1 MSNMEELFKTINI
14 IFKQPRQEL
23 ILALEGIVKT
33 EIVFTKPFN
42 TPMLVV
48 TYRGL
53 KQEFFSFINID
64 EAQKLK
70 TAIDEKR
77 DFILLE
83 SI

>member
-1 MSNMEELFKTINI
+1 MNSMEELFKTIHI
-14 IFKQPRQEL
+14 IFKQPHQDL
-23 ILALEGIVKT
+23 ILLLEGVVET
-33 EIVFTKPFN
+33 EIIFTKPFN
-42 TPMLVV
+42 TPVLVI

-53 KQEFFSFINID
+53 KQEFFSFINVD

-70 TAIDEKR
+70 DAIDEKR

>member
-1 MSNMEELFKTINI
+1 MEGLFKTINI
-14 IFKQPRQEL
+14 IFKRPHQDL
-23 ILALEGIVKT
+23 TLSLEGVIET
-33 EIVFTKPFN
+33 EIVTTKPFN
-42 TPMLVV
+42 TPAVV
-48 TYRGL
+48 ITYRGF
-53 KQEFFSFINID
+53 KKEIFSFINID